1 MTLPGI
7 SIGLKFLFLPDLSKL
22 FVLDVWIKAS
32 NQVIFMLALGIGGNI
47 LFASYRKENEDI
59 YLSSFWI
66 PVVTILFGVLCAVI
80 NFSYLGHFSYLANI
94 PIDQLPLSGTDLAFV
109 TYPSALCMLPFPNLW
124 SLLFFFMLI
133 TLGIDSQVSKNK

>member
-7 SIGLKFLFLPDLSKL
+7 SIGLKFLFWPDLSKL

-32 NQVIFMLALGIGGNI
+32 NQVIFMLALGAGGNI